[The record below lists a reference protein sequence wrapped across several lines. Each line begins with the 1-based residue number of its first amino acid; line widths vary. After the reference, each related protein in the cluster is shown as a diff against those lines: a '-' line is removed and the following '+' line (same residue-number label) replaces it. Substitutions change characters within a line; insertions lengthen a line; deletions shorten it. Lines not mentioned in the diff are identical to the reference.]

1 MGKLKA
7 LLLTEGMH
15 GMISQVEGMAK
26 ALNTEYTHK
35 VVRLSFPWN
44 LIPPKFT
51 PISQIVLKEKIYI
64 TNNEIPD
71 IVISCGRKSV
81 IPSIFIKKQNS
92 KIFTIHIQD
101 PKVNFKNF
109 DAIVAPEHDNL
120 KGDNIYTSKGAIHY
134 ITELEISKA
143 SQYLADKIKSEKIV
157 SLILGGPNKYYSF
170 NPDQIVNIF
179 NKIKT
184 IFVSNGYKVIMIP
197 SMRTPKEIIDLAIR
211 EMGSCGHV
219 VNKVDKQA
227 YLSAYA
233 LADYVIVT
241 CDSTSMI
248 SEAATSGKPIFV
260 AHMEEKKNN
269 YKIIVIPSMR
279 TPKISIELAIKEFS
293 ECGYVVNHIDKQAY
307 LSALALANNVVVTC
321 DSTSMISEAASS
333 GKPIYVAHMKA
344 KKNNYRFKRF
354 FKLFKEMGITRDLS
368 DKVENWTYNKINEA
382 ERIANTINSKI
393 RN

>member
-35 VVRLSFPWN
+35 VVRLSFPWD

-179 NKIKT
+179 NKIKS
-184 IFVSNGYKVIMIP
+184 IFVSNGYKVIIIP
-197 SMRTPKEIIDLAIR
+197 SMRTPKETIDLAIK

-260 AHMEEKKNN
+260 AHME
-269 YKIIVIPSMR
+269 V
-279 TPKISIELAIKEFS
+279 
-293 ECGYVVNHIDKQAY
+293 
-307 LSALALANNVVVTC
+307 
-321 DSTSMISEAASS
+321 
-333 GKPIYVAHMKA
+333 

-354 FKLFKEMGITRDLS
+354 FELFKQMGITRDLGE
-368 DKVENWTYNKINEA
+368 KVENWTYNKHNEA
-382 ERIANTINSKI
+382 QRIALEIKNKI
-393 RN
+393 KN

>member
-1 MGKLKA
+1 MKKLKA

-26 ALNTEYTHK
+26 ALNAEYSHK
-35 VVRLSFPWN
+35 IVRLSFPWN
-44 LIPPKFT
+44 LVPPKLT
-51 PISQIVLKEKIYI
+51 PVSQIVLKDKNYI
-64 TNNEIPD
+64 TNNEVPD
-71 IVISCGRKSV
+71 LVISCGRKSV
-81 IPSIFIKKQNS
+81 IPSIFLKKKNT

-170 NPDQIVNIF
+170 NSDQIINIF
-179 NKIKT
+179 NQIKS
-184 IFVSNGYKVIMIP
+184 IFVSDGYKVIIIP

-233 LADYVIVT
+233 LANHVIVT

-248 SEAATSGKPIFV
+248 SEAATSGKPIF
-260 AHMEEKKNN
+260 
-269 YKIIVIPSMR
+269 I
-279 TPKISIELAIKEFS
+279 
-293 ECGYVVNHIDKQAY
+293 
-307 LSALALANNVVVTC
+307 
-321 DSTSMISEAASS
+321 
-333 GKPIYVAHMKA
+333 AHMKA

-354 FKLFKEMGITRDLS
+354 FELFKQMGITRDLG
-368 DKVENWTYNKINEA
+368 DKIETWTYNKHNEA
-382 ERIANTINSKI
+382 QRLALQIKNKI
-393 RN
+393 KN

>member
-26 ALNTEYTHK
+26 ALNADYSHK
-35 VVRLSFPWN
+35 TVRLSFPWN
-44 LIPPKFT
+44 LIPPKLT
-51 PISQIVLKEKIYI
+51 PVSQVVLKDKINI
-64 TNNEIPD
+64 AATEIPD
-71 IVISCGRKSV
+71 LIISCGRKSV
-81 IPSIFIKKQNS
+81 IPSIFLKRKNL

-101 PKVNFKNF
+101 PKVGFKNF

-143 SQYLADKIKSEKIV
+143 RQYLVDKIKSEKIV

-170 NPDQIVNIF
+170 NFDQIINIF
-179 NKIKT
+179 NQIKS
-184 IFVSNGYKVIMIP
+184 IFVSDGYKVIVIP
-197 SMRTPKEIIDLAIR
+197 SMRTPKETIDLAMK

-233 LADYVIVT
+233 LANYIVVT

-248 SEAATSGKPIFV
+248 SEAATSGKPIF
-260 AHMEEKKNN
+260 
-269 YKIIVIPSMR
+269 I
-279 TPKISIELAIKEFS
+279 
-293 ECGYVVNHIDKQAY
+293 
-307 LSALALANNVVVTC
+307 
-321 DSTSMISEAASS
+321 
-333 GKPIYVAHMKA
+333 AHMKA

-354 FKLFKEMGITRDLS
+354 FELFKQMGIARDLGQ
-368 DKVENWTYNKINEA
+368 KVETWTYNKHNEA
-382 ERIANTINSKI
+382 QRIALEIKNKI
-393 RN
+393 KN

>member
-26 ALNTEYTHK
+26 ALNTEYSHK
-35 VVRLSFPWN
+35 IVRLSFPWN

-51 PISQIVLKEKIYI
+51 PISQIVLKDKIYI

-71 IVISCGRKSV
+71 LIISCGRKSV
-81 IPSIFIKKQNS
+81 IPSIFLKRENS
-92 KIFTIHIQD
+92 KIFTIHIQN
-101 PKVNFKNF
+101 PKVSFKNF
-109 DAIVAPEHDNL
+109 NAIVAPEHDNL
-120 KGDNIYTSKGAIHY
+120 KGDNVYNSKGAIHY
-134 ITELEISKA
+134 VTNAEINDA
-143 SQYLADKIKSEKIV
+143 RQYLADKIKSDKIV

-170 NPDQIVNIF
+170 KSDQIINIF
-179 NKIKT
+179 NQIKS
-184 IFVSNGYKVIMIP
+184 IFISDGYKVIIIP
-197 SMRTPKEIIDLAIR
+197 SIRTPKEIIDLAEK
-211 EMGSCGHV
+211 EMGSCGYV

-233 LADYVIVT
+233 LANYVIVT

-260 AHMEEKKNN
+260 AHM
-269 YKIIVIPSMR
+269 
-279 TPKISIELAIKEFS
+279 
-293 ECGYVVNHIDKQAY
+293 
-307 LSALALANNVVVTC
+307 
-321 DSTSMISEAASS
+321 
-333 GKPIYVAHMKA
+333 KA

-354 FKLFKEMGITRDLS
+354 FELFKQMGITRNLGE
-368 DKVENWTYNKINEA
+368 KVETWSYNKHNEA
-382 ERIANTINSKI
+382 QRIAIEIKNKI